1 MGTASNAQDDHPRR
15 RCGLGQRLRPDGGLR
30 PHRHQGSHRRCE
42 LAQDAGRLLG
52 RRSLPQAP
60 DQPRRRVR
68 WRRWLRPPRLLRCVR
83 PSRLREAELKH
94 GRFAML
100 AVLGFLVQ
108 EKYTLPFFPKMAP
121 VDAHDYF
128 VQQGGGSQIIFW
140 ISFVEIFGV
149 VALFETLQGK
159 REPGDFAFDP
169 LGLAK
174 DEATLERYRVAEIK
188 HSRLA
193 MIAIGGFIHQYWV
206 TKQTVFEQLGNFKS
220 LS

>member
-1 MGTASNAQDDHPRR
+1 MRMQAGDFSDAVPFLKRPVNLDGSYTGDVGFDP
-15 RCGLGQRLRPDGGLR
+15 LGFSDVFDLR
-30 PHRHQGSHRRCE
+30 
-42 LAQDAGRLLG
+42 
-52 RRSLPQAP
+52 
-60 DQPRRRVR
+60 V
-68 WRRWLRPPRLLRCVR
+68 
-83 PSRLREAELKH
+83 LREAELKH

-100 AVLGFLVQ
+100 AVLGFTVQ
-108 EKYTLPFFPKMAP
+108 EFYTFPFFPHMAP
-121 VDAHDYF
+121 VDAHDYC
-128 VQQGGGSQIIFW
+128 VTAGCGSQVIFW

-174 DEATLERYRVAEIK
+174 SEAVLEKYRLAEIK

-220 LS
+220 LA

>member
-1 MGTASNAQDDHPRR
+1 MGAAAVASASAFAPM
-15 RCGLGQRLRPDGGLR
+15 GGL
-30 PHRHQGSHRRCE
+30 
-42 LAQDAGRLLG
+42 
-52 RRSLPQAP
+52 
-60 DQPRRRVR
+60 
-68 WRRWLRPPRLLRCVR
+68 VR
-83 PSRLREAELKH
+83 PKARTAAVSSLKMQGDFSDAVPFLKRPINLDGEYAGDVGFSDVFDLRVLREAELKH

-100 AVLGFLVQ
+100 AVLGFIVQ
-108 EKYTLPFFPKMAP
+108 ETYTLPFFPKMAP

-188 HSRLA
+188 HARLA

>member
-1 MGTASNAQDDHPRR
+1 MQGDFSDAVPFLKRPINLDGEYAGDVGFDP
-15 RCGLGQRLRPDGGLR
+15 LGFSDVFDLR
-30 PHRHQGSHRRCE
+30 
-42 LAQDAGRLLG
+42 
-52 RRSLPQAP
+52 
-60 DQPRRRVR
+60 V
-68 WRRWLRPPRLLRCVR
+68 
-83 PSRLREAELKH
+83 LREAELKH

-174 DEATLERYRVAEIK
+174 DEATLEKYRVAEIK

-206 TKQTVFEQLGNFKS
+206 TKQTVFEQLSNFKS

>member
-1 MGTASNAQDDHPRR
+1 MQGFSDVFD
-15 RCGLGQRLRPDGGLR
+15 LR
-30 PHRHQGSHRRCE
+30 
-42 LAQDAGRLLG
+42 
-52 RRSLPQAP
+52 
-60 DQPRRRVR
+60 V
-68 WRRWLRPPRLLRCVR
+68 
-83 PSRLREAELKH
+83 LREAELKH

-100 AVLGFLVQ
+100 AVLGFIVQ
-108 EKYTLPFFPKMAP
+108 ETYTLPFFPKMAP

-159 REPGDFAFDP
+159 REPGDYAFDP

-174 DEATLERYRVAEIK
+174 DEETLERYRLAEIK
-188 HSRLA
+188 HARLA

-206 TKQTVFEQLGNFKS
+206 TKQTVFEQLSNFKS